1 MALEEYRCDH
11 VDCDFTSSSK
21 LQRKDHSL
29 SHSKDKQT
37 CDLCGKDFASL
48 RSLAV
53 HRGKTHMKKNDVDTV
68 PEVGEVNQESLQSP
82 SLIVPSPARK
92 IKRSKVKAVKVLKDV
107 TQISPKYSTPRLK
120 KRRGRPAKLFLVKDC
135 EKWEKLEAGQDVTP
149 DAPDVEGEARPLPC
163 HCSECMPCTNLCCDN
178 PPVRAGL
185 CCHPTTLGRCLQPFQ
200 VRKEIQIVGTSLM

>member
-1 MALEEYRCDH
+1 MAREEYRCDH
-11 VDCDFTSSSK
+11 EDCDFASTSK
-21 LQRKDHSL
+21 LQWKVHSL

-120 KRRGRPAKLFLVKDC
+120 KRRGRPATAKLFLVKDC
-135 EKWEKLEAGQDVTP
+135 EKWEAGQSVTP

>member
-135 EKWEKLEAGQDVTP
+135 EKWE
-149 DAPDVEGEARPLPC
+149 ARPLPC